1 MKLIILDF
9 DGTLAD
15 TRGLI
20 VKTMQQTLEA
30 LGLETRTDDQC
41 AAMIGLPLKQA
52 FTDLIPMT
60 DEMGE
65 RCVETYRCIFNE
77 NNALY
82 VIPTFP
88 HVIETLHQLHEQGY
102 TLTIASSR
110 SNRSLMEFVNDMH
123 LNELIPYVLG
133 AEDVAQ
139 AKPHPDPVLQT
150 LKVYGCKPEDAL
162 VVGDTWYDI
171 EMGRRAG
178 VRTCGV
184 TYGNGTREE
193 LVNAGADFLI
203 DDFGELVSIL
213 KKYHSEDRNPLNDI
227 YNESIISYSAAVAK
241 GDGTLYTRA
250 ANSLSNI
257 YIPYLL
263 SSTASTVAIMSRA
276 DSSSSTCSSM
286 NQLRRLI
293 EAKSRSSFA
302 M

>member
-30 LGLETRTDDQC
+30 LGLESRTDDQC

-52 FTDLIPMT
+52 FTHVLPIT
-60 DEMGE
+60 DEIGE
-65 RCVETYRCIFNE
+65 KCVETYRRLFNE

-123 LNELIPYVLG
+123 LNEIIPYVLG
-133 AEDVAQ
+133 AEDVTQ
-139 AKPHPDPVLQT
+139 AKPHPDPVLKT
-150 LKVYGCKPEDAL
+150 LEDYGCKAEDAL

-171 EMGRRAG
+171 EMGRQAG

-193 LVNAGADFLI
+193 LVDAGADFLI

-213 KKYHSEDRNPLNDI
+213 KKYHSED
-227 YNESIISYSAAVAK
+227 
-241 GDGTLYTRA
+241 
-250 ANSLSNI
+250 
-257 YIPYLL
+257 
-263 SSTASTVAIMSRA
+263 
-276 DSSSSTCSSM
+276 
-286 NQLRRLI
+286 
-293 EAKSRSSFA
+293 
-302 M
+302 

>member
-20 VKTMQQTLEA
+20 VKTMQQTLDV
-30 LGLETRTDDQC
+30 LGLEPRTDEQC

-52 FTDLIPMT
+52 FTDLLPMK

-65 RCVETYRCIFNE
+65 QCVETYRRIFNE

-88 HVIETLHQLHEQGY
+88 NVLETLHHFHEKGY

-123 LNELIPYVLG
+123 LNDVIPYVLG
-133 AEDVAQ
+133 AEDVAR

-150 LKVYGCKPEDAL
+150 LDTFGCKAEDAL

-184 TYGNGTREE
+184 TYGNGSQEE
-193 LVNAGADFLI
+193 LMRAGADYLI
-203 DDFGELVSIL
+203 DDFGELV
-213 KKYHSEDRNPLNDI
+213 K
-227 YNESIISYSAAVAK
+227 II
-241 GDGTLYTRA
+241 
-250 ANSLSNI
+250 
-257 YIPYLL
+257 
-263 SSTASTVAIMSRA
+263 
-276 DSSSSTCSSM
+276 
-286 NQLRRLI
+286 
-293 EAKSRSSFA
+293 
-302 M
+302 

>member
-1 MKLIILDF
+1 MMKLIILDF

-20 VKTMQQTLEA
+20 VKTMQQTLDA
-30 LGLETRTDDQC
+30 LGLEPRTDDQC

-52 FTDLIPMT
+52 FTDLLPMT

-65 RCVETYRCIFNE
+65 QCVETYRRIFNA

-88 HVIETLHQLHEQGY
+88 NVLETLPQLHEQGY
-102 TLTIASSR
+102 ILTIASSR
-110 SNRSLMEFVNDMH
+110 SNRSLREFVNDMH
-123 LNELIPYVLG
+123 LNEVIPYVLG
-133 AEDVAQ
+133 AEDVVR

-150 LKVYGCKPEDAL
+150 LETFNCKPEDAL

-193 LVNAGADFLI
+193 LMRAGADFLM
-203 DDFGELVSIL
+203 DDFGELM
-213 KKYHSEDRNPLNDI
+213 E
-227 YNESIISYSAAVAK
+227 II
-241 GDGTLYTRA
+241 
-250 ANSLSNI
+250 
-257 YIPYLL
+257 
-263 SSTASTVAIMSRA
+263 
-276 DSSSSTCSSM
+276 
-286 NQLRRLI
+286 
-293 EAKSRSSFA
+293 
-302 M
+302 

>member
-20 VKTMQQTLEA
+20 VKTMQQTLDA
-30 LGLETRTDDQC
+30 LGLESRADDQC

-52 FTDLIPMT
+52 FTDLLPMT

-65 RCVETYRCIFNE
+65 QCVETYRRIFNA

-82 VIPTFP
+82 IIPTFP
-88 HVIETLHQLHEQGY
+88 NVLETLHQLHEQGY

-123 LNELIPYVLG
+123 LNEVIPYVLG
-133 AEDVAQ
+133 AEDVIR

-150 LKVYGCKPEDAL
+150 LETFGCKPEDAL

-184 TYGNGTREE
+184 TYGNGSREE
-193 LVNAGADFLI
+193 LMRAGADYLI
-203 DDFGELVSIL
+203 DDFGELMKL
-213 KKYHSEDRNPLNDI
+213 AGGK
-227 YNESIISYSAAVAK
+227 
-241 GDGTLYTRA
+241 
-250 ANSLSNI
+250 
-257 YIPYLL
+257 
-263 SSTASTVAIMSRA
+263 
-276 DSSSSTCSSM
+276 
-286 NQLRRLI
+286 
-293 EAKSRSSFA
+293 
-302 M
+302 

>member
-20 VKTMQQTLEA
+20 VKTMQQTLDT
-30 LGLETRTDDQC
+30 LGLESRTDDQC

-52 FTDLIPMT
+52 FTGLLSTT
-60 DEMGE
+60 DEIGE
-65 RCVETYRCIFNE
+65 RCVETYRRIFNE

-82 VIPTFP
+82 MIPTFP
-88 HVIETLHQLHEQGY
+88 NVLETLYQLHEQGY

-110 SNRSLMEFVNDMH
+110 SHRSLNEFVNDMH

-133 AEDVAQ
+133 AEDVVR

-150 LKVYGCKPEDAL
+150 LEAFGCKPEDAW

-193 LVNAGADFLI
+193 LIRAGADVLI
-203 DDFGELVSIL
+203 DDFGELVKIC
-213 KKYHSEDRNPLNDI
+213 
-227 YNESIISYSAAVAK
+227 
-241 GDGTLYTRA
+241 
-250 ANSLSNI
+250 
-257 YIPYLL
+257 IP
-263 SSTASTVAIMSRA
+263 
-276 DSSSSTCSSM
+276 
-286 NQLRRLI
+286 
-293 EAKSRSSFA
+293 EA
-302 M
+302 

>member
-30 LGLETRTDDQC
+30 LGLESRTDDQC

-52 FTDLIPMT
+52 FTDLLPMT

-65 RCVETYRCIFNE
+65 RCVETYRRIFNE

-133 AEDVAQ
+133 AEDVTR
-139 AKPHPDPVLQT
+139 AKPHPEPVLKT
-150 LKVYGCKPEDAL
+150 LEDYGCKAEDAL

-171 EMGRRAG
+171 EMGRQAG

-193 LVNAGADFLI
+193 LVDAGADFLI
-203 DDFGELVSIL
+203 DDFGELL
-213 KKYHSEDRNPLNDI
+213 KLAGEK
-227 YNESIISYSAAVAK
+227 
-241 GDGTLYTRA
+241 
-250 ANSLSNI
+250 
-257 YIPYLL
+257 
-263 SSTASTVAIMSRA
+263 
-276 DSSSSTCSSM
+276 
-286 NQLRRLI
+286 
-293 EAKSRSSFA
+293 
-302 M
+302 